1 MQPQFR
7 PSAPIRT
14 TSEPDSPVATGQPPQ
29 TEPLPEGVPAAPG
42 ATCIYAGLAYAVGS
56 RVCMGGLVH
65 QCYGDGQWYPTTDR
79 C

>member
-7 PSAPIRT
+7 SSEPIGR
-14 TSEPDSPVATGQPPQ
+14 TSEPDSSVATGPPPQ

-42 ATCIYAGLAYAVGS
+42 VTCVYAGLAYAVGS
-56 RVCMGGLVH
+56 RVCMAGVVH
-65 QCYGDGQWYPTTDR
+65 ECYSNGQWHPTMDR